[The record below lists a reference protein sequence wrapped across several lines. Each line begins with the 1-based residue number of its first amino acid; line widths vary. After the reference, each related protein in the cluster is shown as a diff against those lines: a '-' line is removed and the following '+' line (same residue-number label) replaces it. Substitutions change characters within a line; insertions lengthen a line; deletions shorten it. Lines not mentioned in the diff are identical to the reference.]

1 MTINSCGGGRGGVV
15 SGMVRPSSSV
25 PGVMSEAEHAAKMMK
40 VTNVIVAVTDRLL
53 CHFCTGFRS
62 DQFEFS
68 DLCYRLA
75 RYSSTHFFCLR
86 HRSVVR
92 VLCCFLGFVHRL
104 VFFFVVLFECVWF
117 RLYFFLPGNG

>member
-75 RYSSTHFFCLR
+75 RYSSTSFFLSSTPFSCPCALLFFRFCSSLSVFFC
-86 HRSVVR
+86 RSV
-92 VLCCFLGFVHRL
+92 
-104 VFFFVVLFECVWF
+104 
-117 RLYFFLPGNG
+117 